1 MVYRYCTATNTGK
14 GFITHQENV
23 SLSLYGTSFDIW
35 RVPEGSVGDAWITK
49 VSGISLTT
57 PAAQKMLDDPLPA
70 AQAAWDADE
79 ALQERSL
86 THPRPVREVLL

>member
-1 MVYRYCTATNTGK
+1 MVYRYCTATNTGV

-49 VSGISLTT
+49 VSGTNLTT
-57 PAAQKMLDDPLPA
+57 PAAQQMLDDVLSDN
-70 AQAAWDADE
+70 QAAWDADPV
-79 ALQERSL
+79 LQGQHVRPER
-86 THPRPVREVLL
+86 EILL